1 MEPETHYAKS
11 GDLRIAY
18 QVMGEGPDLVMVP
31 GLTSHLEIQWR
42 DLGYRR
48 FVRSLSS
55 FCRLVR
61 FDKRG
66 TGLSDPVAEPPT
78 LDQRVA
84 DLMAVI
90 SAARSRSP
98 ILLGFSD
105 GGPMAIALATA
116 HRRSVRA
123 LILYG
128 TSPRNPPGWAM
139 RDLRAIARHWG
150 KGNSLATF
158 APTLAGEL
166 ARHDRAVFE
175 RASASPGMFR
185 ALVESLLATDVT
197 SRLAQVA
204 VPTLVVHRRS
214 DFVPFCEAKRMTDG
228 IRGARLVEL
237 EGSDHL
243 PWVGDV
249 NGILSPIAEFV
260 REVSGPAGEP
270 AAPVAVPVAARP
282 RRPVIGWEALTDAE
296 RRVVQLVA
304 EGFANREVAERL
316 YLSRYTVETHLKH
329 VFVKLGVSSR
339 AELAALAPRNT

>member
-42 DLGYRR
+42 DPGYRR

-78 LDQRVA
+78 LDQRMT

-90 SAARSRSP
+90 SAARCRRP
-98 ILLGFSD
+98 IVLGVSD
-105 GGPMAIALATA
+105 GGPIAITLAAA

-128 TSPRNPPGWAM
+128 TSPRRPPGWAM
-139 RDLRAIARHWG
+139 RQLRAMARQWG
-150 KGNSLATF
+150 GGDSMGIF

-166 ARHDRAVFE
+166 ARRDRAAFE
-175 RASASPGMFR
+175 RASASPAMVR
-185 ALVESLLATDVT
+185 ALVESLTATDVT
-197 SRLAQVA
+197 SRLDEVA
-204 VPTLVVHRRS
+204 APTLVVHRRS
-214 DFVPFCEAKRMTDG
+214 EIIPFSDAKVMASR
-228 IRGARLVEL
+228 INGARLVEL
-237 EGSDHL
+237 QGSDHL
-243 PWVGDV
+243 PWVGDIDSV
-249 NGILSPIAEFV
+249 LSPMAAFVAEIAG
-260 REVSGPAGEP
+260 RPPKRAS
-270 AAPVAVPVAARP
+270 VPVART
-282 RRPVIGWEALTDAE
+282 RRPATGWEALTDAE
-296 RRVVQLVA
+296 RRVAHLVA
-304 EGFANREVAERL
+304 GGLANREVAERL

-329 VFVKLGVSSR
+329 VFTKLGVSSR